1 MTNQLLNG
9 NLCNANFYK
18 DLEQERIVRKLIGY
32 RIGDKQ
38 ITRKCHKFDQ
48 ILSPYHVVSQFS
60 HPDFPEFLL

>member
-9 NLCNANFYK
+9 NLRQFFK
-18 DLEQERIVRKLIGY
+18 DLEQERIVWKLIGY
-32 RIGDKQ
+32 CIGDTQ

-60 HPDFPEFLL
+60 HPDFPKFCGFY